1 MMERLL
7 GCLMMLKLE
16 WLGLSPASTTTTQ
29 ASLGSL
35 SVSVQ
40 KRNQH
45 LRTSTRTRH
54 VHNNGSSSRSSG
66 FGERGARVS
75 EARFVLRPYGP
86 KAKRPP
92 TL

>member
-1 MMERLL
+1 MEDDDEEEGVLAIRVMSGRRGSVRRGWRAWTGGARKRTRRRWEMMERLL

-40 KRNQH
+40 KRN
-45 LRTSTRTRH
+45 
-54 VHNNGSSSRSSG
+54 
-66 FGERGARVS
+66 
-75 EARFVLRPYGP
+75 
-86 KAKRPP
+86 
-92 TL
+92 